1 MKKVIRLTESNLVNL
16 IEKVIQEQQQN
27 FEQCQEFATKRKSY
41 KAKGDRIIRFAPKK
55 VQNMLTSIFNTG
67 LEKGPAAFKNSIP
80 QNIKAEFQKKI
91 ATLKKPKSD
100 MEVES
105 MISDVE
111 NEIKDIEVKNI
122 QEQFY
127 GPDWLMAAVMILSV
141 LLVLVVL
148 IWGREDAPLCSAYRG

>member
-27 FEQCQEFATKRKSY
+27 STQCQEFATKRKSY
-41 KAKGDRIIRFAPKK
+41 KAKGDRIIRFAPQK

-111 NEIKDIEVKNI
+111 NEVKII

-127 GPDWLMAAVMILSV
+127 GPAWLMPAVMILSV
-141 LLVLVVL
+141 LLILVVL
-148 IWGREDAPLCSAYRG
+148 IWGMEDAPLCAAYRY

>member
-1 MKKVIRLTESNLVNL
+1 MQEVDFTETDLTKIIKRVIE
-16 IEKVIQEQQQN
+16 EQQEN
-27 FEQCQEFATKRKSY
+27 SEKCQKFAAKRKSY
-41 KAKGDRIIRFAPKK
+41 KAKGERIIRFAPKK

-67 LEKGPAAFKNSIP
+67 LEKGPEAFKNSVP

-100 MEVES
+100 MEVDS

-111 NEIKDIEVKNI
+111 NEVKNI

-127 GPDWLMAAVMILSV
+127 GPAWLMPAVMILSV

-148 IWGREDAPLCSAYRG
+148 IWGREEAPLCSSYRG

>member
-27 FEQCQEFATKRKSY
+27 YEQCQEFATKRKSY

-111 NEIKDIEVKNI
+111 NEVKNI

-127 GPDWLMAAVMILSV
+127 GPAWLMPAVMILSV

-148 IWGREDAPLCSAYRG
+148 IWGREDAPLCSAYGG

>member
-27 FEQCQEFATKRKSY
+27 YEPCQEFATKRKSY

-111 NEIKDIEVKNI
+111 NEVKNI

-127 GPDWLMAAVMILSV
+127 GPAWLMPAVMILSV

-148 IWGREDAPLCSAYRG
+148 IWGREDAPLCSSYRG

>member
-27 FEQCQEFATKRKSY
+27 YEQCQEFATKRKSY

-111 NEIKDIEVKNI
+111 NEVKNI

-127 GPDWLMAAVMILSV
+127 GPPWLMAAVMILSV

-148 IWGREDAPLCSAYRG
+148 IWGREDAPLCSSYRG

>member
-27 FEQCQEFATKRKSY
+27 YEQCQKFAAKRKSY
-41 KAKGDRIIRFAPKK
+41 KAKGERIIRFAPKK

-67 LEKGPAAFKNSIP
+67 LEKGPEAFKNSVP

-111 NEIKDIEVKNI
+111 NEVKNI

-127 GPDWLMAAVMILSV
+127 GPAWLMPAVMILSV

-148 IWGREDAPLCSAYRG
+148 IWGREEAPLCSSYRG

>member
-1 MKKVIRLTESNLVNL
+1 MKKVIRLTETDLTKIIKRV
-16 IEKVIQEQQQN
+16 IEEQQEN
-27 FEQCQEFATKRKSY
+27 SEKCQKFATKRKSY
-41 KAKGDRIIRFAPKK
+41 KAKGERIIRFAPKK

-111 NEIKDIEVKNI
+111 NEVKNI

-127 GPDWLMAAVMILSV
+127 GPAWLMPAVMILSV

-148 IWGREDAPLCSAYRG
+148 IWGREEAPLCSSYRG

>member
-1 MKKVIRLTESNLVNL
+1 MKKVIRLTETDLTKIIKRV
-16 IEKVIQEQQQN
+16 IEEQQEN
-27 FEQCQEFATKRKSY
+27 SEKCQKFAAKRKSY
-41 KAKGDRIIRFAPKK
+41 KAKGERIIRFAPKK

-67 LEKGPAAFKNSIP
+67 LEKGPEAFKNSVP

-111 NEIKDIEVKNI
+111 NEVKNI

-127 GPDWLMAAVMILSV
+127 GPAWLMPAVMILSV

-148 IWGREDAPLCSAYRG
+148 IWGREEAPLCSSYRG

>member
-1 MKKVIRLTESNLVNL
+1 MKKVIRLTETDLTKIIKRV
-16 IEKVIQEQQQN
+16 IEEQQEN
-27 FEQCQEFATKRKSY
+27 SEKCQKFAAKRKSY

-111 NEIKDIEVKNI
+111 NEVKNI

-127 GPDWLMAAVMILSV
+127 GPAWLMPAVMILSV

-148 IWGREDAPLCSAYRG
+148 IWGREDAPLCSSYRG

>member
-27 FEQCQEFATKRKSY
+27 YEQCQEFATKRKSY

-111 NEIKDIEVKNI
+111 NEVKNI

-127 GPDWLMAAVMILSV
+127 GPAWLMPAVMILSV

-148 IWGREDAPLCSAYRG
+148 IWGREEAPLCSSYS

>member
-27 FEQCQEFATKRKSY
+27 YEQCQEFATKRKSY

-111 NEIKDIEVKNI
+111 NEVKNI

-148 IWGREDAPLCSAYRG
+148 IWGREDAPLCSSYRG

>member
-1 MKKVIRLTESNLVNL
+1 MKKVIRLTESDLTRIIKRV
-16 IEKVIQEQQQN
+16 IEEQQENSEKCQN
-27 FEQCQEFATKRKSY
+27 FAKKRKSY
-41 KAKGDRIIRFAPKK
+41 KAKGDRIIKLAPKK
-55 VQNMLTSIFNTG
+55 AQDMLTLIFNTG
-67 LEKGPAAFKNSIP
+67 LEKGPEAFKNAVP

-111 NEIKDIEVKNI
+111 NEVKNI

-127 GPDWLMAAVMILSV
+127 APAWFMPAVMILSV
-141 LLVLVVL
+141 LLILVVL
-148 IWGREDAPLCSAYRG
+148 IWGMADAPLCAAYRY

>member
-27 FEQCQEFATKRKSY
+27 YEQCQKFAAKRKSY
-41 KAKGDRIIRFAPKK
+41 KAKGERIIRFAPKK

-111 NEIKDIEVKNI
+111 NEVKNI

-127 GPDWLMAAVMILSV
+127 GPAWLMPAVMILSV

-148 IWGREDAPLCSAYRG
+148 IWGREEAPLCSSYRG

>member
-27 FEQCQEFATKRKSY
+27 YEQCQEFATKRKSY

-111 NEIKDIEVKNI
+111 NEVKNI

-127 GPDWLMAAVMILSV
+127 GPAWLMPAVMILSV

>member
-1 MKKVIRLTESNLVNL
+1 MKKVIRLTETDLTKIIKRV
-16 IEKVIQEQQQN
+16 IEEQQEN
-27 FEQCQEFATKRKSY
+27 SEKCQKFAAKRKSY

-111 NEIKDIEVKNI
+111 NEVKNI

-127 GPDWLMAAVMILSV
+127 GPAWLMPAVMILSV

-148 IWGREDAPLCSAYRG
+148 IWGREEAPLCSSYRG